1 MAAIPDRW
9 NPRLWLRAA
18 MLATRRWLLKDTPT
32 EAAARRAADEAWLE
46 RVRIE
51 FTRPPFGSLLK
62 RVSAAS
68 LLAEETG
75 ESFCVVGGHHQAE
88 PADAAVAQPEPE
100 SSAGEGSNNE

>member
-18 MLATRRWLLKDTPT
+18 MLATRHWLLKRTPT
-32 EAAARRAADEAWLE
+32 EAAALRAADEVWLE

-51 FTRPPFGSLLK
+51 FTDRICEPLLK

-75 ESFCVVGGHHQAE
+75 ESFCVVGGHRQAE

-100 SSAGEGSNNE
+100 PSAGEGSNNE